1 MSKQTNILLVE
12 DDLNLGSILKE
23 FLDIKGYN
31 TTHCLDGLK
40 GLSAFKKNNFHLCIL
55 DVMMPK
61 LDGFSLAAEIRKMN
75 KVVPIIFLTAKSM
88 QSDKIEGFKIG
99 ADDYI
104 TKPFSTEE
112 LFLRIGVILKRTQQ
126 SQTDNSFVEI
136 NEFQIGNYLFDYKS
150 RLLIINKNEK
160 RLTSKESELLKLLC
174 ENKNRLLE
182 RTTALK
188 QIWNEDTYFT
198 SRSMDV
204 YIAKLRNYLKEDQ
217 SIQISNVHGLGFKLI
232 FD

>member
-40 GLSAFKKNNFHLCIL
+40 GLSTFKKSIFNLCIL

-61 LDGFSLAAEIRKMN
+61 LDGFSLATEIRKMN

-88 QSDKIEGFKIG
+88 QADKIEGFKIG
-99 ADDYI
+99 GDDYI

-112 LFLRIGVILKRTQQ
+112 LFLRISVILKRTQN
-126 SQTDNSFVEI
+126 SSIDNNIIEV
-136 NEFQIGNYLFDYKS
+136 NEFQIGSYLFDYKS

-204 YIAKLRNYLKEDQ
+204 YIAKLRNYLKEDK

>member
-31 TTHCLDGLK
+31 TTHCLDGIK

-75 KVVPIIFLTAKSM
+75 KAVPIIFLTAKSM
-88 QSDKIEGFKIG
+88 QADKIEGLKIG

-112 LFLRIGVILKRTQQ
+112 LFLRISVILKRTQN
-126 SQTDNSFVEI
+126 SSIDNNIIEV

-232 FD
+232 Y

>member
-23 FLDIKGYN
+23 FLDIKGYK

-40 GLSAFKKNNFHLCIL
+40 GLSTFKKNNFHLCIL

-75 KVVPIIFLTAKSM
+75 KAVPIIFLTAKSM
-88 QSDKIEGFKIG
+88 QADKIEGLKIG

-112 LFLRIGVILKRTQQ
+112 LFLRISVILKRTQI
-126 SQTDNSFVEI
+126 SSIGNDIIEV

-204 YIAKLRNYLKEDQ
+204 YIAKLRNYLKQDT
-217 SIQISNVHGLGFKLI
+217 SIKITNVHGFGFKLI
-232 FD
+232 Y

>member
-40 GLSAFKKNNFHLCIL
+40 GLSTFKKNIFNLCIL

-61 LDGFSLAAEIRKMN
+61 LDGFSLATEIRKMN
-75 KVVPIIFLTAKSM
+75 KAVPIIFLTAKSM
-88 QSDKIEGFKIG
+88 QADKIEGFKIG

-112 LFLRIGVILKRTQQ
+112 LFLRISVILKRTQ
-126 SQTDNSFVEI
+126 NSTAVNNIIEV

-217 SIQISNVHGLGFKLI
+217 INSNFKCTWTW
-232 FD
+232 F

>member
-1 MSKQTNILLVE
+1 MNKSVKILLVE

-23 FLDIKGYN
+23 FLEVKGYT

-40 GLSAFKKNNFHLCIL
+40 GLHAFKKNNFDLCIL

-61 LDGFSLAAEIRKMN
+61 LDGFSLAEQIRKVN
-75 KVVPIIFLTAKSM
+75 KDIPLIFLTAKSM
-88 QSDKIEGFKIG
+88 QADKIEGLKIG

-112 LFLRIGVILKRTQQ
+112 LFLRL
-126 SQTDNSFVEI
+126 
-136 NEFQIGNYLFDYKS
+136 S
-150 RLLIINKNEK
+150 RLLKRSSTQQQISTKDQPEEFEIGKYIFNYKNRLLKMNEKEK

-174 ENKNRLLE
+174 EHNNKLLE
-182 RTTALK
+182 RATALNS
-188 QIWNEDTYFT
+188 IWNEDTYFT

-204 YIAKLRNYLKEDQ
+204 YIAKLRSYLKEDP
-217 SIQISNVHGLGFKLI
+217 SIEISNVHGLGFKLI
-232 FD
+232 Y

>member
-217 SIQISNVHGLGFKLI
+217 TIQISNVHGLGFKLI